1 MLEKIQCRCGLG
13 LQPQFSALQECA
25 LCSVVKYIVLY
36 SAVRCSEV
44 RCNAVRCSEVRCS
57 AVRCSAVQ
65 CTEARCSAVWRSEV
79 SCSAVRCSEVR
90 CSAVWH
96 SEVRCSAVRC
106 SEMLCSAV
114 CPVQFIKRDPNLDSN
129 ICLSYKPHKTNIC
142 CRVNQVILL
151 DRPIL

>member
-25 LCSVVKYIVLY
+25 LCSFVKYIVLY

-65 CTEARCSAVWRSEV
+65 CSEARCSAVWRSEV

-90 CSAVWH
+90 
-96 SEVRCSAVRC
+96 
-106 SEMLCSAV
+106 CSAV

-129 ICLSYKPHKTNIC
+129 ICLSYKPHKINIC